1 MLISER
7 PLKIIEMKGGKAL
20 VSMRRFSICRDC
32 NLMIFPPQTQ
42 VFEIWVDDKVEV
54 KEGDYAKVGISGE
67 KIVFYSF
74 LLYIFPLIGLFGGL
88 ILAYIIHQG
97 STLSLGEVP
106 LEFLLGFV
114 GFFSSY
120 FFVRRFDRFISR
132 KKGYLPTVMK
142 KVKIKKKLLGKS
154 FLNQF

>member
-1 MLISER
+1 VLISER
-7 PLKIIEMKGGKAL
+7 PLKIIEVKGGKAL

-32 NLMIFPPQTQ
+32 KSMIFPPQTQ
-42 VFEIWVDDKVEV
+42 IFEIQVNDRIQV
-54 KEGDYAKVGISGE
+54 KEGDSALVGISGE
-67 KIVFYSF
+67 KIVLYAF

-142 KVKIKKKLLGKS
+142 KVKIKEKLLSKS
-154 FLNQF
+154 LLSQF

>member
-1 MLISER
+1 MIISEE
-7 PLKIIEMKGGKAL
+7 PLKIIKVKEGKAL
-20 VSMRRFSICRDC
+20 VSMERFSICVDC
-32 NLMIFPPQTQ
+32 KLMIFPPQTQ

-88 ILAYIIHQG
+88 ILAYIIHQRF
-97 STLSLGEVP
+97 TLPLGEVP
-106 LEFLLGFV
+106 LEFLLGFA
-114 GFFSSY
+114 GLFSPY
-120 FFVRRFDRFISR
+120 FLIRRFDRFISR

-142 KVKIKKKLLGKS
+142 KVKIKKKLLRRS
-154 FLNQF
+154 F